1 MRGAGDRKTPHIAGM
16 PMKIGVGEGELIG
29 VLTGTGGISDI
40 AKEILA
46 ACKKDTR
53 ARVLYEPDPQKLIHR
68 LLRLYEKAHFRKP
81 SSFARPNTGVAHK
94 PRPA

>member
-1 MRGAGDRKTPHIAGM
+1 MMTLESRKIPHIAGM
-16 PMKIGVGEGELIG
+16 PMKIGV
-29 VLTGTGGISDI
+29 TGGISDI

-46 ACKKDTR
+46 ACKKDTG

-81 SSFARPNTGVAHK
+81 SSFARPNAGVAHK